1 MLHCVKLVLCLTFLS
16 CEAHVIRSKDSADA
30 SNVFGLTGLA
40 KNNATDATF
49 MQGDIAMPKQDGRTA
64 FIRSS
69 KWPDGTVPV
78 EFDSSYSTAQKN
90 IIIGAMSE
98 ITKNTNNC
106 IRFVWRTTNHPV
118 WLRIFPGQGC
128 WSYMG
133 KAMQKGPQDLSLQI
147 PGCVHHQVALHELIH
162 ALGFV
167 HEQTRPDRDQ
177 YVRIQTQNI
186 VSGQNHNF
194 DVFSRTDTNMLG
206 LPYDF
211 GSIMHYRSDAFSSNG
226 RPTIVPT
233 TSVGKSWESRMGR
246 GEKMSALDIQK
257 LKKYYS
263 CS

>member
-16 CEAHVIRSKDSADA
+16 CEAHVIRSRDSADS
-30 SNVFGLTGLA
+30 SNVFGLTGLS

-49 MQGDIAMPKQDGRTA
+49 MQGDIAIPKQDGRTA
-64 FIRSS
+64 FIRSP
-69 KWPDGTVPV
+69 KWPNGVVPV
-78 EFDSSYSTAQKN
+78 EFHSSYTTAQKD
-90 IIIGAMSE
+90 IIISAMTE
-98 ITKNTNNC
+98 IMKNTRDC
-106 IRFVWRTTNHPV
+106 IRFVWRTASHPV

-133 KAMQKGPQDLSLQI
+133 KTMQKGAQDLSLQI
-147 PGCVHHQVALHELIH
+147 PGCVHHSVALHELIH

-167 HEQTRPDRDQ
+167 HEQTRPDRNQ

-186 VSGQNHNF
+186 VSGMEHNF
-194 DVFSRTDTNMLG
+194 DVYSRTDADTLG

-233 TSVGKSWESRMGR
+233 TSEGRNFESKMG
-246 GEKMSALDIQK
+246 
-257 LKKYYS
+257 
-263 CS
+263 